1 MYSICVNIYIYTTPR
16 SILQKYLQRC
26 LSGIQDYTS
35 LCGVQLPNKKI
46 IVHKQTNK
54 QKGVGV

>member
-1 MYSICVNIYIYTTPR
+1 MYSICVNINIYIHDTTEYTAEILAKM
-16 SILQKYLQRC
+16 SIW
-26 LSGIQDYTS
+26 YTR
-35 LCGVQLPNKKI
+35 LYKLVWCATKI